1 MKKKKLKDIC
11 TMITDGSHYSP
22 PSVEN
27 GFPIASVKDM
37 HDYGIKLDDCRKIS
51 ESEFNKLVSNGCK
64 PQIGDVLIAKD
75 GSYLK
80 HVFVIEDEPQY
91 VVLSSIG
98 IFRPNL
104 EIVNPYYLKY
114 LFLNKSFKKYVSNG
128 FVSGTALKRIVLK
141 AFKEI
146 SLYLPSIEEQN
157 VIVSKIKPIDEV
169 IKNNKNLI
177 SLLEEYIQL
186 LFHKWFV
193 DFNFPNEEGKPYKDN
208 GGEMFEVD
216 GKMIPVGWTRE
227 KIGKWKKAELIKS
240 GILEFEGEKR
250 YITTSD
256 VVGIDINL
264 GADKVNYGD
273 RTSRAN
279 MQPELNSVWF
289 AKMQNSPKHIF
300 ITEENFVESYI
311 LSTGF
316 AGLRCDEISFPYIA
330 TFVNSRQFEEMKN
343 LRCNGSTQKAINDEG
358 IKTIKVVIP
367 NEEVLSSFSKITY
380 PIYKKINLLQQENQL
395 LEETRDLLIKKL
407 IK

>member
-1 MKKKKLKDIC
+1 MLKRKK
-11 TMITDGSHYSP
+11 
-22 PSVEN
+22 
-27 GFPIASVKDM
+27 
-37 HDYGIKLDDCRKIS
+37 IKEL
-51 ESEFNKLVSNGCK
+51 G
-64 PQIGDVLIAKD
+64 
-75 GSYLK
+75 
-80 HVFVIEDEPQY
+80 
-91 VVLSSIG
+91 
-98 IFRPNL
+98 
-104 EIVNPYYLKY
+104 EIVNGGTPSTKVEGYWDGNIPWITPNDLSQNRDKWIESGERNITEFGVENSNTKLIPANSIMISTRAPVGYVVRNKVDATT
-114 LFLNKSFKKYVSNG
+114 NQGIKSFVPNTELVDADYMYYF
-128 FVSGTALKRIVLK
+128 FVKNTKLLNMRSGGTTFRELSTTSLKNLEVKIPDIEMQ
-141 AFKEI
+141 KEI
-146 SLYLPSIEEQN
+146 SGRISVFDDKMSL
-157 VIVSKIKPIDEV
+157 
-169 IKNNKNLI
+169 NNELI
-177 SLLEEYIQL
+177 SSLEEYSQL
-186 LFHKWFV
+186 IFHKWFV

>member
-1 MKKKKLKDIC
+1 MLKRKK
-11 TMITDGSHYSP
+11 
-22 PSVEN
+22 
-27 GFPIASVKDM
+27 
-37 HDYGIKLDDCRKIS
+37 IKEL
-51 ESEFNKLVSNGCK
+51 G
-64 PQIGDVLIAKD
+64 
-75 GSYLK
+75 
-80 HVFVIEDEPQY
+80 
-91 VVLSSIG
+91 
-98 IFRPNL
+98 
-104 EIVNPYYLKY
+104 EIVNGGTPSTKVEEYWDGNIPWITPNDLSQNRDKWIERGERNITEFGVENSNAKLIPANSIMISTRAPVGYVVRNKVDATT
-114 LFLNKSFKKYVSNG
+114 NQGIKSFVPNTELVDADYMYYF
-128 FVSGTALKRIVLK
+128 FVKNIKLLNMRSGGTTFRELSTTSLKNLEVKIPDIEMQ
-141 AFKEI
+141 KEI
-146 SLYLPSIEEQN
+146 SGRIS
-157 VIVSKIKPIDEV
+157 VFDDKISL
-169 IKNNKNLI
+169 NNELI
-177 SLLEEYIQL
+177 SSLEEYSQL
-186 LFHKWFV
+186 IFHKWFV
-193 DFNFPNEEGKPYKDN
+193 DFNFPDEEGKPYKDN
-208 GGEMFEVD
+208 GGEMYEVD
-216 GKMIPVGWTRE
+216 GKMIPVGWTRG
-227 KIGKWKKAELIKS
+227 KIGKWKRAELIKS

-289 AKMQNSPKHIF
+289 AKMQNSPKYIF

-330 TFVNSRQFEEMKN
+330 TFVNSRQFEKIKN

-380 PIYKKINLLQQENQL
+380 LIYKKINLLQQENQL

>member
-1 MKKKKLKDIC
+1 MLKRKK
-11 TMITDGSHYSP
+11 
-22 PSVEN
+22 
-27 GFPIASVKDM
+27 
-37 HDYGIKLDDCRKIS
+37 IKEL
-51 ESEFNKLVSNGCK
+51 G
-64 PQIGDVLIAKD
+64 
-75 GSYLK
+75 
-80 HVFVIEDEPQY
+80 
-91 VVLSSIG
+91 
-98 IFRPNL
+98 
-104 EIVNPYYLKY
+104 EIVNGGTPSTKVEEYWDGNIPWITPNDLSQNRDKWIERGERNITEFGVENSNAKLIPANSIMISTRAPVGYVARNKVDATT
-114 LFLNKSFKKYVSNG
+114 NQGIKSFIPNTELVDADYMYYF
-128 FVSGTALKRIVLK
+128 FVKNIKLLNMRSGGTTFRELSTTSLKNLEVEIPDIEMQ
-141 AFKEI
+141 KEI
-146 SLYLPSIEEQN
+146 SGRIS
-157 VIVSKIKPIDEV
+157 VFDDKISL
-169 IKNNKNLI
+169 NNELI
-177 SLLEEYIQL
+177 SSLEEYSQL
-186 LFHKWFV
+186 IFHKWFV

-208 GGEMFEVD
+208 GGEMYEVD

-330 TFVNSRQFEEMKN
+330 TFINSRQFEKIKN

>member
-1 MKKKKLKDIC
+1 MRVRDLCYINRKNLNTDIEFDSYLYLG
-11 TMITDGSHYSP
+11 TGNITENLIDNVQIFKNRAELPSRAKRMVSP
-22 PSVEN
+22 GDIIISTVR
-27 GFPIASVKDM
+27 PIQK
-37 HDYGIKLDDCRKIS
+37 HYGILEKPEDNL
-51 ESEFNKLVSNGCK
+51 LVSTGFA
-64 PQIGDVLIAKD
+64 VLTPK
-75 GSYLK
+75 K
-80 HVFVIEDEPQY
+80 
-91 VVLSSIG
+91 
-98 IFRPNL
+98 
-104 EIVNPYYLKY
+104 EIVNGHYLYYYLTQ
-114 LFLNKSFKKYVSNG
+114 KKITNYFQMIAESSVS
-128 FVSGTALKRIVLK
+128 S
-141 AFKEI
+141 
-146 SLYLPSIEEQN
+146 YPSITPDIIGN
-157 VIVSKIKPIDEV
+157 VEIELPPIDEQNRIANI
-169 IKNNKNLI
+169 IKNVDVKISINLELI
-177 SLLEEYIQL
+177 SFLEEYSKL
-186 LFHKWFV
+186 LFYKWFV

-256 VVGIDINL
+256 VIGIDINL